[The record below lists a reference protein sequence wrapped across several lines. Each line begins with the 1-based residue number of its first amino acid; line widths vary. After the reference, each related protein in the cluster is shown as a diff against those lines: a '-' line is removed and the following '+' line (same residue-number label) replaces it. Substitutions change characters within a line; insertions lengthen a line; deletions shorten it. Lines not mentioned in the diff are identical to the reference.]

1 MGLFSFGKRK
11 QKTAL
16 AGRTSG
22 GSRGRSSGSGGYV
35 SVNDFGG
42 SRTTMPKFTMGGGGV
57 GGSLPKK
64 VQSDLGLDERT
75 LQSAT
80 IEDLMDILADA
91 HGDVSYAIWNF
102 MRLGN
107 TKYNIKVY
115 KPMGD
120 GTEDETMKKVVTD
133 FFDMLEIP
141 DPTRFSMNRS
151 IEKVLGQ
158 MIFAVVTRGAAAGEL
173 VMGAGNTEV
182 AFIAPVDPGTITF
195 RYEGDR
201 YVPYQDDDKISL
213 DLPTFFYEGLDER
226 IDDPYGR
233 GPLVSAINMIM
244 FQLQVLN
251 DIKAVVHN
259 QGYPRFDIKI
269 LEEVLLRRM
278 PIGVRNNEEESQKWL
293 NGRLNEII
301 EMYQNLDP
309 DDTFVHYDSIEV
321 GMAGGGSGGGALIDP
336 QKLMTVLDNMLMT
349 GLKTLSTILG
359 RRSTGNTESF
369 AKIEIK
375 LYIQGVRAIQRVVER
390 LMGRMLTAMLNLGG
404 KQGIVKFQFEEIEIR
419 TEMEQAQFNQIHL
432 LNVALMRNEGWIDQ
446 NEAAMR
452 AVGHAPVGESLLLPQ
467 APTNA
472 DGGTPQGQTDTN
484 ASARGGTTEDS

>member
-1 MGLFSFGKRK
+1 MGLFNFRRRK
-11 QKTAL
+11 PKAAL
-16 AGRTSG
+16 AAR
-22 GSRGRSSGSGGYV
+22 GSSRSSGSSNGYV

-42 SRTTMPKFTMGGGGV
+42 SRTSKPKFTMGGGGV
-57 GGSLPKK
+57 GGSLPRQ
-64 VQSDLGLDERT
+64 VQSDLLLDERT

-91 HGDVSYAIWNF
+91 HSDVSYAIWNF
-102 MRLGN
+102 LRMGN
-107 TKYNIKVY
+107 TKYRIKVY

-120 GTEDETMKKVVTD
+120 GSEDDTMKKVVTD

-158 MIFAVVTRGAAAGEL
+158 MILSVVTRGAAAGEL
-173 VMGAGNTEV
+173 VMAAGNTEV
-182 AFIAPVDPGTITF
+182 AFIAPIDPGTITF
-195 RYEGDR
+195 LFEGDR
-201 YVPYQDDDKISL
+201 YVPYQDDGKLSM

-226 IDDPYGR
+226 VDDPYGR
-233 GPLVSAINMIM
+233 GPLVSAINMVM

-293 NGRLNEII
+293 NSRLNEII
-301 EMYQNLDP
+301 EMYQDLDP

-321 GMAGGGSGGGALIDP
+321 GMAGGSGGGGALIDP

-359 RRSTGNTESF
+359 RRSNGNTESF

-390 LMGRMLTAMLNLGG
+390 LMGRMLTSMLNLSG
-404 KQGIVKFQFEEIEIR
+404 KQGIVKFEFEEIEIR
-419 TEMEQAQFNQIHL
+419 TELEQAQFNQIHL
-432 LNVALMRNEGWIDQ
+432 MNIALMRNEGWIDQ
-446 NEAAMR
+446 DEASMR

-467 APTNA
+467 APTNS
-472 DGGTPQGQTDTN
+472 DGGTPRGSTDTN
-484 ASARGGTTEDS
+484 ANARGGTEQDS